1 MNIIGRWVAFWW
13 PWLLAGLAT
22 GTALFGFFWL
32 WWWWLPKWQVNHLRF
47 AVYDPKARADV
58 EDNFRK
64 TLTQLFAV
72 LATLFAGI
80 VALLAAGIAY
90 LQLFQQQKASHELL
104 ISNQVSKGFEQL
116 GSDKPAIR
124 LGGIYALEGVMN
136 TSEEYH
142 KPVLEALSAF
152 VRDGTRTET
161 GDVLLGSIYLLI
173 AGAGAWSLDAML
185 VRERAPLTPARR
197 VRP

>member
-1 MNIIGRWVAFWW
+1 
-13 PWLLAGLAT
+13 
-22 GTALFGFFWL
+22 
-32 WWWWLPKWQVNHLRF
+32 
-47 AVYDPKARADV
+47 
-58 EDNFRK
+58 
-64 TLTQLFAV
+64 
-72 LATLFAGI
+72 
-80 VALLAAGIAY
+80 
-90 LQLFQQQKASHELL
+90 
-104 ISNQVSKGFEQL
+104 
-116 GSDKPAIR
+116 
-124 LGGIYALEGVMN
+124 MN